1 MSIWLITLISFA
13 VVLILSPALF
23 ILYCRLTASE
33 SKHAKTAL
41 SIISKIFY
49 LALAIMILV
58 AFGSYLHSCSVE
70 EYNRGYEAGYEAGI
84 EKGIAKVKEDPANYL
99 DW

>member
-1 MSIWLITLISFA
+1 MPFWLIMLIGFVA
-13 VVLILSPALF
+13 VLIFVPALF
-23 ILYCRLTASE
+23 ILYCELSSSE
-33 SKHAKTAL
+33 NKHAKTAL
-41 SIISKIFY
+41 SIFSKFFY
-49 LALAIMILV
+49 LALTIMIIY